1 MSIVIGADV
10 SRYWGYSEQEIE
22 QFANRNF
29 SQAMIDAIGRNNQ
42 LRLSN
47 RFRSGVATRS
57 QIIAAHYIPLG
68 LLATRLPLTDA
79 TLFQHYATN
88 RSLAKSSFGRGRFDF
103 FFHQLKQSAYIAQA
117 PRNQQF
123 GVAIALRR
131 KGTVATPWT
140 RLIRTDFGTSVGGA
154 VRGEP
159 KTVSLTTPS
168 TFPFNMF
175 VKPNEDDD
183 TLFRSTALRV
193 RGRES
198 VLQFVTELKQ
208 LALNILPE
216 NSDSGQQDQ
225 MYHIVNL
232 FLLVVA
238 PQSGGGGANGMLAL
252 TSSISSD
259 DAWLVN
265 PKALLTPSH
274 WLHPTCFWECVM
286 AALCI
291 RQEVAPED
299 FTDRWDVWMKDMCVK
314 SGLTARQREGQM
326 KRIQWNVLAFQHWC
340 REQGFES
347 EEGKAVLVDDVT
359 ELAAPF
365 GFKSVAVL
373 DVSGQ
378 VLIGDAC
385 DLHMRRA
392 ESNHLVLMWKDRH
405 FSLVMSYTALIPVKE
420 CTACGDR
427 FASEKTLKAHLDKR
441 CCLKCECVDAKLR
454 APFPSEALWRHHR
467 TNLHTECLFRT
478 SPPTSSPLSG
488 RELRDRMAKRFPHD
502 KASEKRY
509 GGYASQRVHQN
520 AKFMREMEKD
530 MAPIRNWKEALY
542 VDLESVVPANGLN
555 VSRAGMS
562 YQQAYALGWLRR
574 SDALRKVEPTIVY
587 GMDCMYKFFCMLDA
601 WREEIVEDEVRVW
614 MDRCEADLILSP
626 RPDST
631 RGADNYAFRL
641 KKSWEKMRRDKSVC
655 AVCNSRFDDE
665 VHALD
670 YVSPCAKRYW
680 SRNTAE
686 KNCMQNFNENA
697 PRVTIWAHNG
707 GRYDWLFVHRY
718 LMENN
723 LLRMCRVVRGGGR
736 YYEIA
741 YNGVFIFRD
750 SLNFMM
756 GSLDRLGQDFKVAT
770 LKGIFPYRYLRECS
784 QIEDILVGE
793 AMIRNKL
800 PPDLFD
806 ISEKVDGP
814 MGLVVKRGMSEQ
826 EYVEFMNER
835 GWIYDVKRET
845 CIYLADDVKC
855 LSQVMECFRG
865 GWQEMPFQ
873 PELFQY
879 CTIGQ
884 MCHTYFLTNFLDPQ
898 TYPTLDV
905 MEDGF
910 IRQALY
916 GGRTE
921 VFQRCV
927 LTPERIHYVDVNSLY
942 PYVMESKYLPGG
954 DPIWHFPAGDVR
966 LAVFRGSMFHIH
978 VVEHTDM
985 EEIRCRLNARES
997 AMYGFFEVDVQCPP
1011 DMHYPILPE
1020 RVNDKNMFTNCTKTR
1035 MVYYSEE
1042 LKFAIAR
1049 GCVVTRVYAWSEW
1062 AARKV
1067 YSKCIQ
1073 VLKAEKM
1080 RGEGKDVDG
1089 NPIPGAAKNP
1099 SLRAAAKTAQNA
1111 LYGKSIQYI
1120 NESVQI
1126 VDNQEDMYRL
1136 VRSGESDVTIHPI
1149 YRSSEMDIVEVTV
1162 KPHKPRVQ
1170 PRSCSAIGTAILAEA
1185 RMVLY
1190 SYFEEVQRVGG
1201 TILYC
1206 DTDSIVF
1213 AGESSLPDSC
1223 LSDSVYGKM
1232 KVEIDPDH
1240 IVPGGFVALAPK
1252 CYSFLLRDGS
1262 PYVKCKGVSLASNV
1276 SMAAETELDE
1286 LLELFDAEDVLEEL
1300 VGREEAETSLSGLS
1314 FDHLRMMV
1322 SGEKRKI
1329 VTKQMQFVK
1338 TRDRHIACID
1348 TVKLLKDD
1356 FDKRWIL
1363 DEGVTVPWN
1372 DVNRDME
1379 RKVEMEDVTAVSNFL
1394 QVASLYELD
1403 YMAKK
1408 FDASEW
1414 FRALFNSWV
1423 ESGEF
1428 SAEYYKHSRLL

>member
-1 MSIVIGADV
+1 MSIVIGEDV
-10 SRYWGYSEQEIE
+10 SRYWGYTSAELE

-29 SQAMIDAIGRNNQ
+29 GLQMIQAIGRNNQ

-47 RFRSGVATRS
+47 RFRSGVATRT

-68 LLATRLPLTDA
+68 LIASPLPMIGS

-88 RSLAKSSFGRGRFDF
+88 RSMAKSSFGNGRFDL
-103 FFHQLKQSAYIAQA
+103 FFHQLRQSAYLQQA

-123 GVAIALRR
+123 GVAIALQR
-131 KGTVATPWT
+131 KGTVPTPWT
-140 RLIRTDFGTSVGGA
+140 QLIRTDFGTSQGDVL
-154 VRGEP
+154 RGQP
-159 KTVSLTTPS
+159 KTVTMAVPS

-175 VKPNEDDD
+175 VKPQETDD
-183 TLFRSTALRV
+183 TLFRSTALRT

-198 VLQFVTELKQ
+198 ALQFVTELKL
-208 LALNILPE
+208 LAESVLPE
-216 NSDSGQQDQ
+216 NSDSGQDQ
-225 MYHIVNL
+225 QIYHIVNL
-232 FLLVVA
+232 FLIVIA
-238 PQSGGGGANGMLAL
+238 PQAGGGGANGMFTL
-252 TSSISSD
+252 TSSISDGS
-259 DAWLVN
+259 WLVN
-265 PKALLTPSH
+265 PKALLTPSR
-274 WLHPTCFWECVM
+274 WIHPTCFWECLMV
-286 AALCI
+286 ALCI
-291 RQEVAPED
+291 RQEAHPED
-299 FTDRWDVWMKDMCVK
+299 FTDPWDVWMKDMCIQ
-314 SGLTARQREGQM
+314 SGLTARQRDGQM
-326 KRIQWNVLAFQHWC
+326 KRIQWNVLAFQQWC
-340 REQGFES
+340 RDQTFEC
-347 EEGKAVLVDDVT
+347 EDNKPVLVDDVT

-365 GFKSVAVL
+365 GFHSVCVL

-378 VLIGDAC
+378 VMVGDGC
-385 DLHMRRA
+385 DLHTRRA
-392 ESNHLVLMWKDRH
+392 ETNHLVLMWKDDH
-405 FSLVMSYTALIPVKE
+405 FSLVMTYTALIPVKE

-427 FASEKTLKAHLDKR
+427 FASEKTLKAHLEKR
-441 CCLKCECVDAKLR
+441 SCLKCECVDSKQR
-454 APFPSEALWRHHR
+454 KPFASEAEWRHHR
-467 TNLHTECLFRT
+467 EHVETECLFRIQ
-478 SPPTSSPLSG
+478 PPASQPLTG
-488 RELRDRMAKRFPHD
+488 KELRDRTAKRFPHD
-502 KASEKRY
+502 KTSEKRY

-520 AKFMREMEKD
+520 AKFQREMERD
-530 MAPIRNWKEALY
+530 MSPIRNWKEALY
-542 VDLESVVPANGLN
+542 VDLESVVPTNGLN
-555 VSRAGMS
+555 VSRSNMV
-562 YQQAYALGWLRR
+562 YQQAFAVGWLKR
-574 SDALRKVEPTIVY
+574 SDALLHQEPTIVY

-601 WREEIVEDEVRVW
+601 WRDQIVEDEARVW
-614 MDRCEADLILSP
+614 LERCEVDLVLSP
-626 RPDST
+626 QPDST
-631 RGADNYAFRL
+631 RGAENYAFRL
-641 KKSWEKMRRDKSVC
+641 KKSWERMLREKSVC
-655 AVCNSRFDDE
+655 AVCNAPFDNE
-665 VHALD
+665 IHAKGFLSD
-670 YVSPCAKRYW
+670 CAKTYW

-686 KNCMQNFNENA
+686 KNCMQNFNDNA

-718 LMENN
+718 LMERN
-723 LLRMCRVVRGGGR
+723 LLRLCRVVRGGGR
-736 YYEIA
+736 YYEIV

-750 SLNFMM
+750 SLNFML

-770 LKGIFPYRYLRECS
+770 LKGIFPYRYLRECC

-793 AMIRNKL
+793 AMIRSKL
-800 PPDLFD
+800 PPDMFD
-806 ISEKVDGP
+806 ISQKVDGP
-814 MGLVVKRGMSEQ
+814 MGLVVKRGMLET
-826 EYVEFMNER
+826 EYVEFMRER

-845 CIYLADDVKC
+845 CLYLADDVKC
-855 LSQVMECFRG
+855 LSQVMECFRS
-865 GWQEMPFQ
+865 GWQEMPYQ

-884 MCHTYFLTNFLDPQ
+884 MCHTYFLTNFLDSQ

-942 PYVMESKYLPGG
+942 PYVMESKHLPGG
-954 DPIWHFPAGDVR
+954 DPIWHFAAGDPRV
-966 LAVFRGSMFHIH
+966 AKFRGSAFHIQ
-978 VVEHTDM
+978 VIEHSDLDQV
-985 EEIRCRLNARES
+985 CQRLNAREA

-1020 RVNDKNMFTNCTKTR
+1020 RVNDKNMFTNCTKRR

-1062 AARKV
+1062 GARKV
-1067 YSKCIQ
+1067 YAKCIQ

-1089 NPIPGAAKNP
+1089 NPIPGAVKNP

-1126 VDNQEDMYRL
+1126 VDNQEDLYRL
-1136 VRSGESDVTIHPI
+1136 VRSGESDVTVHPI
-1149 YRSSEMDIVEVTV
+1149 YRSGDSDVVEVTV

-1213 AGESSLPDSC
+1213 AGESPLPDSC
-1223 LSDSVYGKM
+1223 LSDAVYGKM
-1232 KVEIDPDH
+1232 KVEIDPDD

-1276 SMAAETELDE
+1276 SVGAETELDE
-1286 LLELFDAEDVLEEL
+1286 LLELFDAEDVLQEL
-1300 VGREEAETSLSGLS
+1300 VGSQEAEVSLSGLS
-1314 FDHLRMMV
+1314 FEHLRMMV
-1322 SGEKRKI
+1322 AGEKQKI
-1329 VTKQMQFVK
+1329 VTKQMQFIK

-1363 DEGVTVPWN
+1363 DEGVTAAWN
-1372 DVNRDME
+1372 DVNRDVQ
-1379 RKVEMEDVTAVSNFL
+1379 RKIELEDVVGVSNFL

-1403 YMAKK
+1403 YVAKK
-1408 FDASEW
+1408 YGSKEW
-1414 FRALFNSWV
+1414 FMSLFNSWL

-1428 SAEYYKHSRLL
+1428 SAEFYKQNRLF